1 MSVSLVENECP
12 KNKPS
17 NNLRVFYQTQENE
30 EKQGFAVCSKG
41 LSQLEDVSLKIIEWI
56 ELLRSL
62 GVDKISLHILAV
74 HPNVMKVKTI
84 CFKVFG
90 SVRSSGSQSVRQS
103 VHHKWDKFVQSTES
117 SSFSHRSVSDLS
129 QREHSDYWE
138 GPQKA

>member
-1 MSVSLVENECP
+1 MGQDNRLYPHILSCIPPASVKHMVPMSVSLVENECP

-74 HPNVMKVKTI
+74 HPNVMKVEKI
-84 CFKVFG
+84 SIKV
-90 SVRSSGSQSVRQS
+90 S
-103 VHHKWDKFVQSTES
+103 KF
-117 SSFSHRSVSDLS
+117 LN
-129 QREHSDYWE
+129 
-138 GPQKA
+138 